1 MRVSTL
7 IAKLLTSVVMLFA
20 PTSTWAHE
28 LEESVPVQRGET
40 IRRGDLL
47 VSRMGVTLKDQRTP
61 EMEASSFEAL
71 SSKPVFDK
79 CHFEVVASS
88 KKFGSEEQSFPAQ
101 ALDSVH
107 VKTDAPDFDMIDF
120 MNRLKPA
127 AENIFDQVV
136 DVDDLAGPVFKREDL
151 KEKIRLAFLAEP
163 YLQLPRSTVSSIEQS
178 ITMHVWGYWGDVQK
192 MKGRNPADIRAGLTT
207 HRTQWIGKLK
217 DNVSDYLKTEAK
229 GRIQTLKSDQLTKTK
244 VVLNFNYKDEKGP
257 AQSKLECWFEG
268 EKAKL
273 TLQRLNAVIGPYF
286 ELMPKN
292 RHAAEV
298 SARPA
303 GKKSRGVAVD
313 GQAVSSK

>member
-1 MRVSTL
+1 MRVSIL
-7 IAKLLTSVVMLFA
+7 IATLLSIASTGVTSFA
-20 PTSTWAHE
+20 ESVDAE
-28 LEESVPVQRGET
+28 DSVPVQRGET

-47 VSRMGVTLKDQRTP
+47 VSRLGVALKDARTAD
-61 EMEASSFEAL
+61 MEASSFEAM

-79 CHFEVVASS
+79 CHFEVLKSE
-88 KKFGSEEQSFPAQ
+88 KKLNGEQSFPAQ
-101 ALDSVH
+101 ALESVH
-107 VKTDAPDFDMIDF
+107 VKTDAPDFDMIGF
-120 MNRLKPA
+120 LNQLRPA

-151 KEKIRLAFLAEP
+151 KEKLRLAFLAEP
-163 YLQLPRSTVSSIEQS
+163 YTQLPRSTISSVEQA

-192 MKGRNPADIRAGLTT
+192 MKGRNPADIRAGLST

-217 DNVSDYLKTEAK
+217 DNVSDYLKTEAR

-244 VVLNFNYKDEKGP
+244 VTLNFTYKDDRGP

-286 ELMPKN
+286 ELVPKN
-292 RHAAEV
+292 RHAAE
-298 SARPA
+298 SAAQTP
-303 GKKSRGVAVD
+303 KKSRGRGVAVD